1 LLYVLQGVRDRE
13 TIRSSSEE
21 EADRAVAAV
30 GLKGRS
36 NAPLSSLD
44 KAKACMPRLKKAT
57 GEGRKKGE
65 KSMKE
70 MADEVEARLAGDYEE
85 EEEEEEDEDAF
96 STRRAAA
103 AAASTEEEEDE
114 DEEEGSKEEPG
125 PPLPYLPTHAEDLEA
140 KMTAAEASSSS
151 LDFLS
156 KALSERML
164 EEKFD
169 NVRAPYRE
177 PKRPK
182 PLPYQLDL
190 LSYYA
195 KEALKKRNIP
205 EAVRIYKRCVE
216 LDRYDGRAYIGLARI
231 EGRRRNT
238 TAARAIYEEG
248 LKWCGENSFV
258 LQAYGVFEQKNG
270 VRAKLPSLPPSVP
283 PSLPPSVPP
292 FLPPFPPKYRKHRTH
307 RVLSPFLPPSSLF
320 SSPLLSSLPINTG
333 STQGDGALRCCHQA
347 GPSAFGVLAGQS
359 PITVGIGSETRG
371 PRMLPNRRAEQHGQR
386 GAMARVGS
394 GREAGWKFRRGPETA
409 SEGD

>member
-1 LLYVLQGVRDRE
+1 MRDRE

-21 EADRAVAAV
+21 EAERAVAAV
-30 GLKGRS
+30 GLKGKS

-44 KAKACMPRLKKAT
+44 KAKARMPRLKKAT
-57 GEGRKKGE
+57 REGGR
-65 KSMKE
+65 SMRE
-70 MADEVEARLAGDYEE
+70 MADEVEARLAGGYE
-85 EEEEEEDEDAF
+85 EEEEEEDEYAL
-96 STRRAAA
+96 SRRRAAA
-103 AAASTEEEEDE
+103 AAQLEEEEE
-114 DEEEGSKEEPG
+114 QEEEEGPKEEPG
-125 PPLPYLPTHAEDLEA
+125 PPLPYLPTHAEDVEA

-238 TAARAIYEEG
+238 TAARGIFEEG
-248 LKWCGENSFV
+248 LKWCGENPFV

-270 VRAKLPSLPPSVP
+270 VRSISSLPPSLPGSPQNEQENRKLIPSSLP
-283 PSLPPSVPP
+283 PSLPS
-292 FLPPFPPKYRKHRTH
+292 
-307 RVLSPFLPPSSLF
+307 SLPPSPSQDLRKAMELF
-320 SSPLLSSLPINTG
+320 DAAIKQGPKHSASWLAKAQLLWELGRKREARECFQTAVQSNTDNEVLWHAWG
-333 STQGDGALRCCHQA
+333 VAEKRDGN
-347 GPSAFGVLAGQS
+347 FGVARKLLRKATE
-359 PITVGIGSETRG
+359 IN
-371 PRMLPNRRAEQHGQR
+371 PR
-386 GAMARVGS
+386 
-394 GREAGWKFRRGPETA
+394 
-409 SEGD
+409 

>member
-21 EADRAVAAV
+21 EAERAVAAV
-30 GLKGRS
+30 GLRGKS

-44 KAKACMPRLKKAT
+44 KAKARMPKLKKAT
-57 GEGRKKGE
+57 REGGREGGR
-65 KSMKE
+65 SMRE
-70 MADEVEARLAGDYEE
+70 MADEVEARLAGGYEEEEEKEDEYALSRRRAAAAAAAEE
-85 EEEEEEDEDAF
+85 EEEEEE
-96 STRRAAA
+96 
-103 AAASTEEEEDE
+103 
-114 DEEEGSKEEPG
+114 EGPKEEPG
-125 PPLPYLPTHAEDLEA
+125 PSLPYLPTHAEDVEA

-238 TAARAIYEEG
+238 TAARGIFEEG

-258 LQAYGVFEQKNG
+258 LQACGVFEQKDG
-270 VRAKLPSLPPSVP
+270 VG
-283 PSLPPSVPP
+283 
-292 FLPPFPPKYRKHRTH
+292 TE
-307 RVLSPFLPPSSLF
+307 
-320 SSPLLSSLPINTG
+320 G
-333 STQGDGALRCCHQA
+333 
-347 GPSAFGVLAGQS
+347 
-359 PITVGIGSETRG
+359 
-371 PRMLPNRRAEQHGQR
+371 
-386 GAMARVGS
+386 
-394 GREAGWKFRRGPETA
+394 GREGGCVWMDRGEEEEHDP
-409 SEGD
+409 